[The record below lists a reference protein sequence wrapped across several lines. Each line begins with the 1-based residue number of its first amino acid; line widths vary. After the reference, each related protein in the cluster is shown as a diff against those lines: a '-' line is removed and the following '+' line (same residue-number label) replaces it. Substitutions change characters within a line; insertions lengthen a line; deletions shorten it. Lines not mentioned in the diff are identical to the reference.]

1 MNFQQ
6 LRYAQT
12 LADCGSF
19 GLAAEKCCITQP
31 TLSNGI
37 AQLERELGVQLF
49 ARTTR
54 SVQLTPAGQELLPAI
69 GDILR
74 AKAALGSLA
83 TRLTNPDH
91 QLLRI
96 GVSPLIGIALVDV
109 MLDPF
114 RRSHPDLDVVFRE
127 MNLAEMIRQAEVGQL
142 DCVFGPLDSDEALG
156 TGWHSTEISRE
167 PLVYLPQGADR
178 RAATP
183 VTLPDVENETFVLV
197 PDSCGL
203 TRTTRQIFRHNRL
216 KLKEYPGEAMSYRV
230 LQEWAGLGI
239 GAAILPRSKVADG
252 AGVPILLQAG
262 TDRPV
267 TIAYHALWRQT
278 DAGPSAVQQ
287 AFYAYLGKVAP
298 AILGG
303 LI

>member
-19 GLAAEKCCITQP
+19 GMAAGKCCVTQP

-37 AQLERELGVQLF
+37 ALLERELGVSLF

-54 SVQLTPAGQELLPAI
+54 SVQLSPAGQELLPAI
-69 GDILR
+69 GDILF
-74 AKAALGSLA
+74 AKAALSSLA
-83 TRLTNPDH
+83 MRLTNPEH

-96 GVSPLIGIALVDV
+96 GVSPLIGIALLDV

-127 MNLAEMIRQAEVGQL
+127 MNLAEMIRQAETGQL
-142 DCVFGPLDSDEALG
+142 DCVFGPLDSSEALG
-156 TGWHSTEISRE
+156 TGWQITEISRE
-167 PLVYLPQGADR
+167 PLVYIPQGTDP

-183 VTLPDVENETFVLV
+183 VTLSDVASDTFVLV

-203 TRTTRQIFRHNRL
+203 TRTTRLLFKHNRL

-239 GAAILPRSKVADG
+239 GAAILPRSKVGGG
-252 AGVPILLQAG
+252 AGVPILLHAG

-267 TIAYHALWRQT
+267 MIAYHALWRQT
-278 DAGPSAVQQ
+278 AAGQSAVQS
-287 AFYAYLGKVAP
+287 ALYTYLGEVAP
-298 AILGG
+298 AILSG
-303 LI
+303 LV